1 VPAGLET
8 PLMEKTKKGTSGKLF
23 LVDGH
28 SFCYRAYYAIRSLSN
43 SRGEPTNAIYGF
55 ITMLRKLIEQYKPDH
70 VAICFDHKKPTFR
83 HEKYKEYKAH
93 RAPMPEDLVSQIE
106 PIKEFCRACRYSIFE
121 CPGFEADDVIGTLA
135 VQGEDRG
142 YDVFIITGDKD
153 AMQLVTEHIRILNP
167 HKDGFIAGREE
178 VKKRFEGLGPEK
190 VVDVMALMGDSSDNI
205 PGIPGVGEKTAIRL
219 IQEFGSVENLIKYAG
234 KIKSK
239 KQQELIK
246 QNEASALL
254 SKELAQIDTRV
265 SFDIDWDALAIQK
278 PDEEK
283 LTGLLQRYEFR
294 GMLKNMTPQ
303 GKADKA
309 ERDYR
314 TVKTPEELHALV
326 KALEAEEAFS
336 FDTETTHQDPM
347 RARLVGLS
355 FCWKPYI
362 AYYVPVSM
370 KEHSGTGLPVEEVLK
385 ALKPVLENERA
396 GKFGQNIKY
405 DAIVMKR
412 HGVNLR
418 GVTFDTMIA
427 SYLVNPAKLNHNLDD
442 ITLEYLDI
450 RKIPT
455 SDLLGSGR
463 DMVTMD
469 QVPVEKVAEYACED
483 ADCVFRLVPLLKA
496 RLEERK
502 LEKLFREVEM
512 PLSFVLADVEQ
523 NGVHLDVKLL
533 AEFSARTG
541 QELEEL
547 TRSIYKEAGEEFN
560 INSTKQLAEIFF
572 EKLKFPAVKKTKTGY
587 STDVSV
593 LEKLSADY
601 LLPRLLLEYREK
613 MKLKS
618 TYLDAL
624 PGIVNPETGAVH
636 TSYHQT
642 TTVTGRLS
650 SSDPNLQNIP
660 IKTEAGRLIR
670 KAFVP
675 RPRGKVKGK
684 LLSADYSQIE
694 LRVLAHFSADP
705 QLVKAFQ
712 EERDIHSFTATLLY
726 GVKEEN
732 VTREMRNVAKT
743 INFSI
748 IYGKTAFGL
757 SQDLHI
763 SVSEADAFIR
773 NYFERYA
780 GIRSYLESQKEKA
793 REQGYLTTLL
803 GRRAYFPDINS
814 KNAQLRQF
822 AERAA
827 INAPIQGSAA
837 DLIKLAMIKIQRDL
851 EKNDFESL
859 MIMQVHDELVF
870 DGPETE
876 MEKLEKLVREG
887 MEKAFPLEAPLRAD
901 VFIGDSWYKS

>member
-1 VPAGLET
+1 MPAGLEA
-8 PLMEKTKKGTSGKLF
+8 PLMEKKNKATAGKLF

-28 SFCYRAYYAIRSLSN
+28 SFCYRAYYAIRQLSN

-70 VAICFDHKKPTFR
+70 VAICFDHAAPTFR

-93 RAPMPEDLVSQIE
+93 RSPMPEDLVSQIE
-106 PIKEFCRACRYSIFE
+106 PIKEFCRAYRYSIFE
-121 CPGFEADDVIGTLA
+121 CPGYEADDVIGTLA
-135 VQGEDRG
+135 VKGEQRG

-153 AMQLVTEHIRILNP
+153 AMQLVTDHIRILNP
-167 HKDGFIAGREE
+167 HKDGLVIGREE

-190 VVDVMALMGDSSDNI
+190 VVEVMALMGDASDNI

-219 IQEFGSVENLIKYAG
+219 IQEFGSVENLVKYAG
-234 KIKSK
+234 KIKAK
-239 KQQELIK
+239 KQQELIRK
-246 QNEASALL
+246 HEADAVL
-254 SKELAQIDTRV
+254 SKDLARIDTAV
-265 SFDIDWDALAIQK
+265 DFGIDWEALALQR

-283 LTGLLQRYEFR
+283 LTALVQRYEFR
-294 GMLKNMTPQ
+294 TLLKDLTPQ
-303 GKADKA
+303 GRADKA
-309 ERDYR
+309 QRDYR
-314 TVKTPEELHALV
+314 VIRTPEELAALV
-326 KALEAEEAFS
+326 RDLEAQKAFS

-347 RARLVGLS
+347 RARLVGMS
-355 FCWKPYI
+355 FCWVPYQ
-362 AYYVPVSM
+362 ACYVPVSM
-370 KEHSGTGLPVEEVLK
+370 KEHAGEGLPAAEVLK
-385 ALKPVLENERA
+385 VLKPVLESEKA
-396 GKFGQNIKY
+396 GKFGQNVKY
-405 DAIVMKR
+405 DVIVMKR
-412 HGVNLR
+412 HGVDLR
-418 GVTFDTMIA
+418 GIEFDTMIA
-427 SYLVNPAKLNHNLDD
+427 SYLVNPLKLNHNLDD
-442 ITLEYLDI
+442 ITLEYLEI

-463 DMVTMD
+463 EAVTMD
-469 QVPVEKVAEYACED
+469 QVSVEKVVEYACED
-483 ADCVFRLVPLLKA
+483 ADCVFRLVPILRQKLA
-496 RLEERK
+496 EHG
-502 LEKLFREVEM
+502 LEKLFHDVEM
-512 PLSFVLADVEQ
+512 PLAHVLAEVERT
-523 NGVHLDVKLL
+523 GVYLDVKLL
-533 AEFSARTG
+533 AELSGKAG
-541 QELEEL
+541 EELEQL
-547 TRSIYKEAGEEFN
+547 TRDIYGEAGEEFN
-560 INSTKQLAEIFF
+560 INSTKQLAEILF
-572 EKLKFPAVKKTKTGY
+572 EKLKFPVVKKTKTGY

-601 LLPRLLLEYREK
+601 ALPRMLLEYREK

-624 PGIVNPETGAVH
+624 PDMVNPETGAVH

-675 RPRGKVKGK
+675 RPRKQSRGK

-694 LRVLAHFSADP
+694 LRILAHFSSDE

-726 GVKEEN
+726 GVQEKD

-757 SQDLHI
+757 SQDLHV
-763 SVSEADAFIR
+763 SVGEADQFIR
-773 NYFERYA
+773 NYFERYS

-803 GRRAYFPDINS
+803 GRRAYFPDIHS
-814 KNAQLRQF
+814 KNVPLRQF
-822 AERAA
+822 AERSA

-837 DLIKLAMIKIQRDL
+837 DLIKLAMIRIEQDL
-851 EKNDFESL
+851 GAKGLESR

-870 DGPETE
+870 DGPEEE
-876 MEKLEKLVREG
+876 MKVLEKIVRDG
-887 MEKAFPLEAPLRAD
+887 MEKAFPLRVPLRAD

>member
-1 VPAGLET
+1 MPAGLET

-355 FCWKPYI
+355 FCWKPYT

>member
-1 VPAGLET
+1 
-8 PLMEKTKKGTSGKLF
+8 M
-23 LVDGH
+23 DGH

-106 PIKEFCRACRYSIFE
+106 PIKEFCRAYRYSIFE

-153 AMQLVTEHIRILNP
+153 AMQLVTDHIRILNP

-205 PGIPGVGEKTAIRL
+205 PGVPGVGEKTAIRL

-355 FCWKPYI
+355 FCWKPYT

-533 AEFSARTG
+533 AEFSAKTG

-624 PGIVNPETGAVH
+624 PDIVNPETGAVH

-773 NYFERYA
+773 NYFERYS